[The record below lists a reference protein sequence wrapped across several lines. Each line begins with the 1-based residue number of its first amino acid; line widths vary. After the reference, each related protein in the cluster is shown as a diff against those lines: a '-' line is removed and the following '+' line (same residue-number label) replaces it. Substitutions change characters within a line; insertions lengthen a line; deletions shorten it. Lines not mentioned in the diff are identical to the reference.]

1 MFATMTGASTHPRW
15 ALAVTSKTR
24 STVLPDIPPVAQR
37 ASSSAAAGAVSKLAA
52 RFAAGS
58 GELAQLVRKDQDLT
72 AEAESLDKT
81 VIAFVSKPSAQRS
94 AAAEEQVRK
103 RIEEVKA
110 EREKLSQRF
119 PDYVALSAPAFI
131 VAGDASTPCG

>member
-1 MFATMTGASTHPRW
+1 MTGASTHPRW

-58 GELAQLVRKDQDLT
+58 GELAQLVRKDQDLI

-81 VIAFVSKPSAQRS
+81 VVAFVSKPPAQRS
-94 AAAEEQVRK
+94 AATEDAIRQ
-103 RIEEVKA
+103 RIEAIKA
-110 EREKLSQRF
+110 EREKLAQIFIQRF
-119 PDYVALSAPAFI
+119 PDYVALSKPQPLSVRQTQA
-131 VAGDASTPCG
+131 